1 VGHRQ
6 LVLNVPGLPAVIGE
20 MPYISRLSQQA
31 GAEVLDGVIAAG
43 GLGLLSGPVG
53 T

>member
-20 MPYISRLSQQA
+20 MPYISFVCVSRP
-31 GAEVLDGVIAAG
+31 
-43 GLGLLSGPVG
+43 GPKFL
-53 T
+53 TA